1 MNRLSIASTLALV
14 ATIFLGLSFLIM
26 PLLNAPVLI
35 DDALSL
41 DADGVVNRENITAL
55 SLALDNV
62 PEFEYSLPTVNLL
75 AVAVILAVIAM
86 AAVFIPAVTRTARY
100 VLMVAG
106 ILAVLGHFAVPLQTI
121 ETDVTNYSQMLGYGF
136 WIGVLASFV
145 LMVQGVIGRESDAI
159 TRTVSDFFKSF
170 RVTRNQLLSGILVII
185 GVVTLYAGVT
195 GFQPEDITADDG
207 SAIVGETI
215 TTTLNFA
222 PHGFRTTMI
231 REQATGDT
239 FTYDLE
245 LEEAV
250 ASGITLSSQDFNAL
264 VTVIDPTGEEI
275 ASNDDGF
282 DECCDAYLEFTS
294 NMAGTYTVLVSASD
308 GDSSGS
314 GNFRLTI
321 EDLAP
326 DPIRLIVPTGQFIVI
341 SGIYFLAV
349 GALGI
354 ANLGVLKRV
363 MPILLVLAGVMIF
376 LVLLVGSAAGGSTNA
391 TTMLTESLRTATP
404 IAIGAMAGIWC
415 ERSGVI
421 NIAIEGM
428 MLFGAAIGFTCFFLL
443 QVWYPTTDQ
452 NVIYLYMF
460 LSVMVAVLSG
470 GLVSLLHAW
479 LSITFAT
486 DQIVSGTVINILA
499 LGSTSYIRAEVL
511 LSSEAGLNRLP
522 IIEIPILSQLPVVGP
537 IFASQPIFYLMFVVI
552 ILTHVVLYHTRWGL
566 RTIAVGE
573 NPHAAD
579 TLGIKVNRIRWINVF
594 IGGMIAGLAGAWFSL
609 EATGRFT
616 DSMTDGKGFISLA
629 AMIFGKWTPSGSF
642 GGSLLFGFSEALGFR
657 FQIENVALPPQ
668 FLQMVPYIVT
678 LIVLAGLVG
687 RAIPPKAVGQPYKT
701 EGSR

>member
-1 MNRLSIASTLALV
+1 MNRLSIASILALV

-26 PLLNAPVLI
+26 PLLNAPVLV

-41 DADGVVNRENITAL
+41 DADGIVIRENITAL
-55 SLALDNV
+55 SLALNNV

-170 RVTRNQLLSGILVII
+170 RVTRNQLLSVILVII

-195 GFQPEDITADDG
+195 GFQPEDITAEDG

-222 PHGFRTTMI
+222 PHGFGENRDNAEPLQLVVQTS
-231 REQATGDT
+231 T
-239 FTYDLE
+239 FIIG
-245 LEEAV
+245 
-250 ASGITLSSQDFNAL
+250 ASL
-264 VTVIDPTGEEI
+264 
-275 ASNDDGF
+275 
-282 DECCDAYLEFTS
+282 
-294 NMAGTYTVLVSASD
+294 
-308 GDSSGS
+308 
-314 GNFRLTI
+314 
-321 EDLAP
+321 
-326 DPIRLIVPTGQFIVI
+326 
-341 SGIYFLAV
+341 YFLAV

-460 LSVMVAVLSG
+460 VSVIVAVLSG